1 MKSFSKV
8 NRILTLATQP
18 SKKAAGAESPRGAGG
33 RLAGG
38 WVAVTHAIR
47 LHHELVQLYYNC
59 FASQP
64 KSRKKNIKRRK
75 ISENDSLCCS
85 FNTQK
90 IKGATLVLCAGLVCV
105 CQFPTR

>member
-1 MKSFSKV
+1 
-8 NRILTLATQP
+8 LATQP

-75 ISENDSLCCS
+75 ISENDSLCS

-105 CQFPTR
+105 CVPVSNSLTWT